1 MSGDMGSVS
10 LTPVVT
16 ALQSAITP
24 ENIVSFFATGVT
36 VALPLILTWFGAR
49 WIYKRFTNAVKGGRG

>member
-1 MSGDMGSVS
+1 MGNVS
-10 LTPVVT
+10 LQPVVN
-16 ALQSAITP
+16 ALQQAITP

-49 WIYKRFTNAVKGGRG
+49 WIYRRFTNAVKGGRG

>member
-1 MSGDMGSVS
+1 MSGETIAD
-10 LTPVVT
+10 LTP
-16 ALQSAITP
+16 
-24 ENIVSFFATGVT
+24 IVSKLQEAVTSEMIVNFFATGVV

>member
-1 MSGDMGSVS
+1 MSGEA
-10 LTPVVT
+10 LTPVVE
-16 ALQSAITP
+16 ALRGAITP
-24 ENIVSFFATGVT
+24 NDVISFFATGVT